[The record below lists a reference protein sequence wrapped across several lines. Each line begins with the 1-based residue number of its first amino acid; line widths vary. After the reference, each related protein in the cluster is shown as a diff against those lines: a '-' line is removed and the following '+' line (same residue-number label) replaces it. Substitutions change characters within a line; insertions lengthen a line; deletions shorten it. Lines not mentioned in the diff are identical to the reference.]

1 MRDVTKGVEFGLRS
15 ALLLYSL
22 MLTFMSKPHNENN
35 EDEEQVLSV
44 RPPRRGWGVQ
54 ASGGEFL
61 PLKLKSRRV
70 SQG

>member
-1 MRDVTKGVEFGLRS
+1 MCDVTKGVEFGLRS

-22 MLTFMSKPHNENN
+22 MLTFTSKPHYENN
-35 EDEEQVLSV
+35 EEQVLSV
-44 RPPRRGWGVQ
+44 RPLRRGWGVQ